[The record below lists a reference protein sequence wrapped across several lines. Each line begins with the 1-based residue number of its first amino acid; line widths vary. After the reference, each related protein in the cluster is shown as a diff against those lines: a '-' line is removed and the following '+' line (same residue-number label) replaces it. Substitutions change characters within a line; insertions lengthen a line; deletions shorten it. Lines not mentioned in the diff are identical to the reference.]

1 MFLFLLDEIRRRK
14 THIFCT
20 TEQNIHNNSGNMQ
33 RSSKRKQ
40 EEQPEE
46 DKTEQPP
53 QKETTPASGNSTIGD
68 ITDFTTQAFK
78 NVVAATRACNAFPQG
93 TARSLYLSYPGYSR
107 VIDDL
112 SQRLVGLIGNVVQVE
127 EVKGDIKKCQMEEQF
142 ELVQECNDILFE
154 RITTNLD
161 IKAGQRRNPH
171 MVLETQVDVLSSSP
185 TKAAAANTET
195 PKAGSWNRWPP
206 TPQRNMLSARLFT
219 AKNIIRPQMNFKEPV
234 DNSDQNPFTPRLREK
249 PNSLK
254 PLAMLPEYDEA
265 GNVHSYLHPYEF
277 ELMKFEPSAGQ
288 LQRQTPVLPRP
299 PASTELMLVDSVEK
313 LNQALEELRQ
323 APHIA
328 IDVEHHSYRTF
339 MGITCLV
346 QMSTRTKDYIFDSL
360 ALREEMHVLNL
371 VLTDPKKLKILHG
384 ADQDIEW
391 LQRDL
396 SLYIV
401 NMFDTHRA
409 AKALN
414 MARLSLA
421 FLLKHYVD
429 LDVDKSLQLADWRM
443 RPLPQ
448 QLIDYARQDTHYLIY
463 VYERMTNDLL
473 QSEQGQPQAL
483 RSVFQLS
490 TEVCKKRYS
499 KPHIGP
505 ESHLDLVRKTKRSF
519 DNRQLHAL
527 RGIFEWRD
535 ATARQED
542 ESYGYVLP
550 NHMMLQIAESLPR
563 EMQGILACC
572 NPIPPLVRQQLH
584 TLHQIVL
591 KAREQPLVKP
601 ILEARSQPQ
610 GLPPSSKDYSSK
622 LYCPH
627 DFTHLEETRDD
638 LPTLL
643 KRNASGRLQLPA
655 VKEQPKEHVPLAVPA
670 MALFAKPAAHTPEEE
685 MRLVHLRKES
695 QVLRMPYKRYLA
707 ILPLM
712 QQLKADQQARD
723 RTELAK
729 RRLCPAAP
737 TPEDIKLESAT
748 GKVEPE
754 DPVYSLPLKEQ
765 LKRKH
770 KPDPDQHPSSSKRL
784 REGNSKPKAEA
795 VLAVKN
801 ETIACISDDDDD
813 AVVEVP
819 IEKQRAAQ
827 AAEAPSKRQQ
837 KRQQFQRFRG
847 GKARGNHP
855 QSSSQPVQQQPKP
868 QGNNFDYKNVDFRQ
882 FKGGAQR
889 ARGTEIKHTIR
900 GRNRPNNRNNKQF
913 NKLFTF
919 SNVRKEGKK

>member
-1 MFLFLLDEIRRRK
+1 
-14 THIFCT
+14 
-20 TEQNIHNNSGNMQ
+20 MQ
-33 RSSKRKQ
+33 RSLKRKQ
-40 EEQPEE
+40 DDQAEDDQP
-46 DKTEQPP
+46 EQPP
-53 QKETTPASGNSTIGD
+53 KIESAPAPDSGIGD
-68 ITDFTTQAFK
+68 IKDFTKQAFK
-78 NVVAATRACNAFPQG
+78 NVVAATRACNSFPQG
-93 TARSLYLSYPGYSR
+93 TARSLYLGYPGYSR

-112 SQRLVGLIGNVVQVE
+112 SQRLMGLIGSVMQAE
-127 EVKGDIKKCQMEEQF
+127 EIKGDIKKRHTEEQF
-142 ELVQECNDILFE
+142 EMVQECNDIIFE

-161 IKAGQRRNPH
+161 IKAGQRRKPH
-171 MVLETQVDVLSSSP
+171 MVLETQVDVMSP
-185 TKAAAANTET
+185 STPAATAPAEFAKSET

-206 TPQRNMLSARLFT
+206 TPQRNVLSARLFA
-219 AKNIIRPQMNFKEPV
+219 AKNIMRPQMNFKTPV
-234 DNSDQNPFTPRLREK
+234 DNSDQNPFVPRLKEK

-254 PLAMLPEYDEA
+254 PLALLPEYDEA
-265 GNVHSYLHPYEF
+265 GNVHAYLHPYEF
-277 ELMKFEPSAGQ
+277 ELMKLEPSAEQ
-288 LQRQTPVLPRP
+288 LQRQTPLLPAP
-299 PASTELMLVDSVEK
+299 PAATELMLVDSVEK
-313 LNQALEELRQ
+313 LNQALEELRR

-371 VLTDPKKLKILHG
+371 VLTDPKKVKILHG

-396 SLYIV
+396 SLYVV

-473 QSEQGQPQAL
+473 QAEQGQSQAL
-483 RSVFQLS
+483 RTVYQLS
-490 TEVCKKRYS
+490 TEVCKKRYT
-499 KPHIGP
+499 KPHVGP

-527 RGIFEWRD
+527 RGIFQWRD

-584 TLHQIVL
+584 ALHQIVL

-610 GLPPSSKDYSSK
+610 VLPPTSKDYGSK

-643 KRNASGRLQLPA
+643 NRNASGKLQLPA
-655 VKEQPKEHVPLAVPA
+655 VEEQPRDDVPLAVPA
-670 MALFAKPAAHTPEEE
+670 MTLFAKPTVSTPDEE

-712 QQLKADQQARD
+712 EQVKADQRARD
-723 RTELAK
+723 SKELLK
-729 RRLCPAAP
+729 RRLCPPATP
-737 TPEDIKLESAT
+737 TEDIKLESSS
-748 GKVEPE
+748 GKVEAA
-754 DPVYSLPLKEQ
+754 DDAVYSLPLKEQ

-770 KPDPDQHPSSSKRL
+770 KPDSDQHPSTSKRL
-784 REGNSKPKAEA
+784 KEGNIKPKPESAP
-795 VLAVKN
+795 VPVRGAVKN
-801 ETIACISDDDDD
+801 ESITCISDEDDD
-813 AVVEVP
+813 VVEVP
-819 IEKQRAAQ
+819 IQKKPIAQ

-837 KRQQFQRFRG
+837 KRKQFQRFRG

-855 QSSSQPVQQQPKP
+855 QSSSQPVVQQPKP

-882 FKGGAQR
+882 FQGGAQR
-889 ARGTEIKHTIR
+889 ARGTEIKQTIR
-900 GRNRPNNRNNKQF
+900 GKNRPNNRNNKQF

-919 SNVRKEGKK
+919 SNVKKDGKK